1 MVTWLHGFAKHVN
14 RYYEDVMWF
23 FPALVSAVFY
33 SMLWVLAR
41 MSRGL
46 PSSVVTWVQFIY
58 GPVILCFASLY
69 VDFPWGEIWWW
80 AYLTIPFGFLP
91 AYAWAM
97 TYALHRTQV
106 TLLQPLFGLSSI
118 ATLIVASWFFGE
130 RVSVFGI
137 FGILFVTG
145 GLLSLY
151 HGRWEVW
158 RGHGPW
164 IALMGAFVFGSN
176 AAIVAGVLKE
186 FPHIYALSGIVITG
200 HLLFCSIPAMPR
212 LKQVTWSRR
221 TLVIFFWLGV
231 VMIGQDLASLYA
243 FTLGPSSYVIAV
255 KRTSMLLTAVI
266 GYLFL
271 HERDQSLIRL
281 LVASGLVVIGVVM
294 LTIF

>member
-1 MVTWLHGFAKHVN
+1 
-14 RYYEDVMWF
+14 MWF

-46 PSSVVTWVQFIY
+46 PSSVVTWVQFMY
-58 GPVILCFASLY
+58 GPVILYFASMH

-97 TYALHRTQV
+97 TYSLHRTQV

-118 ATLIVASWFFGE
+118 ATLIIASGFFGE
-130 RVSVFGI
+130 RVAPLGV

-151 HGRWEVW
+151 HGRWGVW
-158 RGHGPW
+158 KSRGPW
-164 IALMGAFVFGSN
+164 IALVGAFVFGSN

-186 FPHIYALSGIVITG
+186 FPHIYALSGIIITG
-200 HLLFCSIPAMPR
+200 HLLFCSIPAVPR
-212 LKQVTWSRR
+212 LKKVVWSRR
-221 TLVIFFWLGV
+221 TLLIFFFLGV
-231 VMIGQDLASLYA
+231 AMIGQDLTSLYA

-266 GYLFL
+266 GYVFL
-271 HERDQSLIRL
+271 KERDQSLPRL
-281 LVASGLVVIGVVM
+281 MIASGLVVAGVVM
-294 LTIF
+294 LTVG